1 MSAIIDDI
9 LRDVCWLS
17 LENVSALI
25 IFQDLK
31 FERSE
36 RERER
41 KERQKLVDLL
51 QDRERSISE
60 LKRAIR
66 YMQQVRDLFI
76 TILIISES
84 REQICRL
91 Q

>member
-1 MSAIIDDI
+1 MSAIIEDI

-66 YMQQVRDLFI
+66 YMQQVRDLFM

>member
-1 MSAIIDDI
+1 MSAIIEDI

-76 TILIISES
+76 TILIIFES

>member
-1 MSAIIDDI
+1 MSAIIEDI